1 MEPKFNVV
9 FWHFRE
15 YNDHANAITELDVAC
30 VAKNVKQIKSPA
42 LPTSGVDEMTLVA
55 IGFMMIEVV
64 KKINKSLS
72 GMMMNT
78 YFFGVLIS
86 TITLYSSSTVIFN
99 SDFLL
104 MSSACLCVS
113 ILTIVRLI
121 GVTDGGQKLAA
132 NMKKC
137 AYHLDRFEIQRT
149 ETCSNEMQ
157 LLRQELRYYCES
169 PITPCSVFTL
179 SLGTLV
185 GTFGTILTYLI
196 VLLQFKASEPSSS
209 KTEFNSTTNIWTI
222 SKSFQSH
229 FELNILERIHLM
241 KVSKP
246 VFTSFI
252 LLFKLLLVTF
262 K

>member
-1 MEPKFNVV
+1 MAPSNE
-9 FWHFRE
+9 
-15 YNDHANAITELDVAC
+15 
-30 VAKNVKQIKSPA
+30 KNVKQIKSPA

-55 IGFMMIEVV
+55 IGFMMIEAV

-99 SDFLL
+99 PDFLL

-121 GVTDGGQKLAA
+121 GVTDGGHKLAA

-149 ETCSNEMQ
+149 EICSNEMQ
-157 LLRQELRYYCES
+157 LLRQELRYHCES

-179 SLGTLV
+179 SLSTLV

-196 VLLQFKASEPSSS
+196 VKAPR
-209 KTEFNSTTNIWTI
+209 F
-222 SKSFQSH
+222 
-229 FELNILERIHLM
+229 
-241 KVSKP
+241 
-246 VFTSFI
+246 
-252 LLFKLLLVTF
+252 
-262 K
+262 

>member
-1 MEPKFNVV
+1 
-9 FWHFRE
+9 
-15 YNDHANAITELDVAC
+15 
-30 VAKNVKQIKSPA
+30 
-42 LPTSGVDEMTLVA
+42 
-55 IGFMMIEVV
+55 
-64 KKINKSLS
+64 
-72 GMMMNT
+72 MNT

-99 SDFLL
+99 PDFLL

-179 SLGTLV
+179 SLSTLV

-196 VLLQFKASEPSSS
+196 VLLQFKASEPSSNR
-209 KTEFNSTTNIWTI
+209 TEFNSTTNTWTI

-246 VFTSFI
+246 VFTSCI
-252 LLFKLLLVTF
+252 LWIKLPSVPFK
-262 K
+262 